1 MSKGSFLF
9 DLQDT
14 YNAIPPPPLSKLI
27 AINIFFNDPPC
38 SCLSRLLGGR
48 ERLSSLSDPDVS
60 LCRDNPARFVQ
71 ILGRSSSAAA
81 SFSRRYLCEFEEKRR
96 THIGK
101 ITNVEHK
108 SSGGARYRIVDAEGK
123 KVFDVADKAVTYSM
137 PCPTSPAPA
146 EKLFQEF
153 SRAQDTPL
161 DTIQQELDMSP
172 ELLEMAWEEAA
183 EGEESDDHLVTAASL
198 IELVHGHAASAMEKY
213 LAWQLL
219 KTDMAHVF
227 FKEIKDHGRVVA
239 FKAKTRKAVEAAKQ
253 AFCQSHTDSYLCL
266 V

>member
-1 MSKGSFLF
+1 MIRLALVFLGCLAAVSAFHPSPILTSRCVATTQLASSKSS
-9 DLQDT
+9 DD
-14 YNAIPPPPLSKLI
+14 PPPQQQAFPV
-27 AINIFFNDPPC
+27 
-38 SCLSRLLGGR
+38 GT
-48 ERLSSLSDPDVS
+48 
-60 LCRDNPARFVQ
+60 FV
-71 ILGRSSSAAA
+71 
-81 SFSRRYLCEFEEKRR
+81 EFEEKKR

-161 DTIQQELDMSP
+161 DTIQKELDMSP